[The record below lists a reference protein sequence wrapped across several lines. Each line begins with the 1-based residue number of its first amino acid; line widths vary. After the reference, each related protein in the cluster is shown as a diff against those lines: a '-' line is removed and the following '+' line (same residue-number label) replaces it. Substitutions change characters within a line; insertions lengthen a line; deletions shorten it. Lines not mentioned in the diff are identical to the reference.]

1 MQIFYTR
8 YKEMKRVIRDDAAVD
23 IQRCARGFKVRSH
36 LSRFSGM
43 LLAPGSS
50 GHEVMGTGTGTKGVS
65 GRDGGRKI
73 PEGSSFPQGHSSSF
87 DRTMSGK
94 SAHSFSELHCIDF
107 PCIQMR
113 APFTVYITLL
123 MLSLS

>member
-50 GHEVMGTGTGTKGVS
+50 GDGVMGAGTKGVS

-73 PEGSSFPQGHSSSF
+73 TEGSSFPQGLSSSF

-94 SAHSFSELHCIDF
+94 
-107 PCIQMR
+107 
-113 APFTVYITLL
+113 
-123 MLSLS
+123 